1 MSNASGRCAILETR
15 MSTLGLG
22 AIVSADLNHA
32 LEVDVH
38 AIGELESLE
47 VGEAND
53 GCAWSEVFDLLEPA
67 NEI

>member
-1 MSNASGRCAILETR
+1 

-22 AIVSADLNHA
+22 AIVPADLNHA

-38 AIGELESLE
+38 AVGEFERLE

-53 GCAWSEVFDLLEPA
+53 GCARAEVLDLLEPA
-67 NEI
+67 EEMKLRILLF

>member
-1 MSNASGRCAILETR
+1 

-22 AIVSADLNHA
+22 TIVPAHLNHA

-38 AIGELESLE
+38 AVGELEGLE

-53 GCAWSEVFDLLEPA
+53 RRARAEVLNLLEPA
-67 NEI
+67 KEIGLRIFSLLKNI